1 MDIKATIS
9 RRPWIL
15 AVLVLLIA
23 TIWMLSGLLGE
34 DRELTTDTSQISAP
48 GDADAARKV
57 QVATLH
63 AEPISRYISVY
74 GRTAPARSIT
84 ISAETEGRVETISAR
99 RGQRV
104 AKGEVIIQLDM
115 RDRQAR
121 VAQTQASVR
130 EHETSYKA
138 QISLKS
144 DGYVS
149 DTEMAETLAK
159 LEAARAE
166 LVRAQL
172 DLDNRTIRA
181 PFDGV
186 LQDRDVE
193 IGDFVRSG
201 DAIATFVDNFTLIVT
216 GTLAEKEVAH
226 ISIGDEARAE
236 LVTGQN
242 VKGIVRYVAPV
253 ADESTRTFKIEL
265 EMNNADGEL
274 PAGVTAEMVLT
285 GDETLAQKISPAL
298 LILDADG
305 TLGIFIVDSLQRA
318 DFVPITLERSETDGI
333 WVSGLPESADVIT
346 VGQGYVNQG
355 QLVDPIW
362 TPTDTAVAAES
373 L

>member
-15 AVLVLLIA
+15 AVLVLLA
-23 TIWMLSGLLGE
+23 WAIWMLSGMGTE
-34 DRELTTDTSQISAP
+34 RELTTDTSQISSP
-48 GDADAARKV
+48 GDANAARKV

-84 ISAETEGRVETISAR
+84 ISAETEGRVETIGAR

-104 AKGEVIIQLDM
+104 AKGEIIIQLDM
-115 RDRQAR
+115 RDRKAR

-130 EHETSYKA
+130 EHETSYRA
-138 QISLKS
+138 QSSLKS

-149 DTEMAETLAK
+149 DTEMAQTLAK
-159 LEAARAE
+159 LEAAKAE
-166 LVRAQL
+166 LVRAQI
-172 DLDNRTIRA
+172 DLDNRIIRA

-186 LQDRDVE
+186 LQDREVE

-201 DAIATFVDNFTLIVT
+201 DAIATFVDNITLIVT
-216 GTLAEKEVAH
+216 GTLAEQEVAH
-226 ISIGDEARAE
+226 ISIGDRARAE

-265 EMNNADGEL
+265 EINNADGEL
-274 PAGVTAEMVLT
+274 PVGVTAEMVLT
-285 GDETLAQKISPAL
+285 GDEALAQKISPAL

-305 TLGIFIVDSLQRA
+305 TLGIYIVDSQQRA
-318 DFVPITLERSETDGI
+318 EFVPITLERSETDGV
-333 WVSGLPESADVIT
+333 WVSGLPESADVIM
-346 VGQGYVNQG
+346 VGQGYVNHG

-362 TPTDTAVAAES
+362 IATDTAVAAES